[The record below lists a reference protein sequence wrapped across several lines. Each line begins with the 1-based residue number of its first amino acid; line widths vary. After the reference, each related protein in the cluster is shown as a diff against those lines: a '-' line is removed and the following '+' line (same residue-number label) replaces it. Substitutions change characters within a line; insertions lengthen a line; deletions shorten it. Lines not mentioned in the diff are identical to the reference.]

1 MIITETSILYGI
13 IFILLFIIISIC
25 FYNAN
30 LKDDI
35 KYLNKRLEHEK
46 EYRKDTVKIYE
57 EYIDN
62 FEKTL
67 DLLKESRQDSIEFNK
82 SIYDFSMRISEEYR
96 QLLNLMKNSV
106 THIKDDKQVWF
117 QNKIIKL
124 FNSRKINL
132 NITTKDGQENLPQ

>member
-1 MIITETSILYGI
+1 MIITETLILYGI
-13 IFILLFIIISIC
+13 IFILLFIILSIC

-35 KYLNKRLEHEK
+35 KYLNKRLEYEIQ
-46 EYRKDTVKIYE
+46 YRKDTVEIYE
-57 EYIDN
+57 EYVEN
-62 FEKTL
+62 FESTL

-82 SIYDFSMRISEEYR
+82 SVYDFSMRTSEEYR

-106 THIKDDKQVWF
+106 THIKEDKQVWF

-124 FNSRKINL
+124 FNSRNINL
-132 NITTKDGQENLPQ
+132 NTTKDGQENLPQ

>member
-1 MIITETSILYGI
+1 MIITETLILYGI
-13 IFILLFIIISIC
+13 IFILLFIILSIC

-35 KYLNKRLEHEK
+35 KYLNKRLEHEIQ
-46 EYRKDTVKIYE
+46 YRKDTVEIYE
-57 EYIDN
+57 EYVEN
-62 FEKTL
+62 FESTI

-82 SIYDFSMRISEEYR
+82 SVYDFSMRTSEEYR

-106 THIKDDKQVWF
+106 THIKEDKQVWF

-124 FNSRKINL
+124 FNSRNINL
-132 NITTKDGQENLPQ
+132 NTTKDGKENLPQ

>member
-1 MIITETSILYGI
+1 MIITETLILYGI
-13 IFILLFIIISIC
+13 ISILSFIILSIC

-46 EYRKDTVKIYE
+46 QYHEDTVKIYE
-57 EYIDN
+57 EYCENI
-62 FEKTL
+62 ESTI

-82 SIYDFSMRISEEYR
+82 SIYEFSMQTSEEYH

-117 QNKIIKL
+117 QNKIINL

-132 NITTKDGQENLPQ
+132 NITTKDGKENLPQ